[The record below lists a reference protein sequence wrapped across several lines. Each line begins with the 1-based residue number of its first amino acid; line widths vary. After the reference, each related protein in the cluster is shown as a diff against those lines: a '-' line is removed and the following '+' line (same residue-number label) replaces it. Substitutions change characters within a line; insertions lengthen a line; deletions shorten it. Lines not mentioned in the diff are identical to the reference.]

1 MTDADRTHHVRAGW
15 ADSLIERGI
24 DDGTSRETRWEFE
37 FAKPNLDPGPRRPE
51 LVSFE
56 TRCRPMT

>member
-1 MTDADRTHHVRAGW
+1 M
-15 ADSLIERGI
+15 IERGI

-56 TRCRPMT
+56 TRCRQIT